1 MVSQW
6 VVLKSSAAYANECQM
21 ISSFKC
27 ASQNK
32 EREQGT
38 KAMYNSNAGSC
49 FTFPVLCVLLEIM
62 EFLSGRA
69 QKRKWKEEKL
79 IRKLEK
85 EKRNREEDAKRI
97 RLQEE
102 EQHNSKGN
110 FTETEN
116 LQVFSEKKATK

>member
-1 MVSQW
+1 
-6 VVLKSSAAYANECQM
+6 
-21 ISSFKC
+21 
-27 ASQNK
+27 
-32 EREQGT
+32 
-38 KAMYNSNAGSC
+38 
-49 FTFPVLCVLLEIM
+49 M